1 MMDMN
6 SERDFLFAFANDIVA
21 TWVLKALHELKILV
35 PENIS
40 VLGFDNVQE
49 ASFTSPSLSTI
60 DVPKFELGKISV
72 KVLFDLIRK
81 SHKSQL
87 KVQVPFSQGRER
99 ILCMSNLCGKKIIQN
114 WHNICLSIRFIVFI

>member
-21 TWVLKALHELKILV
+21 TWVLKALHELKI
-35 PENIS
+35 
-40 VLGFDNVQE
+40 
-49 ASFTSPSLSTI
+49 
-60 DVPKFELGKISV
+60 SV

-87 KVQVPFSQGRER
+87 KVQVPFSLVERES
-99 ILCMSNLCGKKIIQN
+99 CVGVK
-114 WHNICLSIRFIVFI
+114 